1 MQLHQ
6 LSLAAISFLPYR
18 NNDWF
23 TQLASAADLGRPVYY
38 PPLPPPPPVFSWSG
52 CYVGGNG
59 GYAWNN
65 GNTHYDDPNT
75 TADPINFRP
84 PTIVGPV
91 TYIPTPSGTNG
102 AGGLGGVGAGC
113 NLQAQQWVYGIEGDF
128 DWGRISGS
136 QTTSGPGVLSEYQT
150 GPTTHFGAIAPQA
163 NEQVSLNWLSTIRPR
178 VGFAVTERFALFA
191 TGGRCPHLRNRIV
204 YLGGAH
210 NCLVFPE
217 RVTSSRS
224 QHPAVRQWRHRW
236 VFAWEIERACAL
248 PLTCGAIVQLG
259 RPASST
265 ERWRLLPSPRTLE
278 IRFVRST
285 WEERP
290 DGSVWKEGKMVQP
303 PTKQIEAR
311 PPSGSVSFGPD
322 ILKFDKC

>member
-1 MQLHQ
+1 M
-6 LSLAAISFLPYR
+6 
-18 NNDWF
+18 
-23 TQLASAADLGRPVYY
+23 SAAM
-38 PPLPPPPPVFSWSG
+38 
-52 CYVGGNG
+52 G

-236 VFAWEIERACAL
+236 VFAWE
-248 PLTCGAIVQLG
+248 GARRFASLVVRRYRSRSFAHRIGIKLRDRCLRQRPRKGFSLRRMGLRHPTAG
-259 RPASST
+259 R
-265 ERWRLLPSPRTLE
+265 RRMTL
-278 IRFVRST
+278 V
-285 WEERP
+285 
-290 DGSVWKEGKMVQP
+290 
-303 PTKQIEAR
+303 A
-311 PPSGSVSFGPD
+311 
-322 ILKFDKC
+322 